1 MTLISTRLKSA
12 ARFKSAA
19 RLKSAAVAA
28 LVLGVYA
35 AAATA
40 DEVPGNS
47 ARIGLYSVFYHV
59 SADDLSGPYV
69 PPGANIDAK
78 NVETLYLA
86 YVRRLSPHF
95 DVELAVGYPP
105 LQKTVGKGPATL
117 GSVPYDGQVIATAR
131 WLAPTLLVEYK
142 FLSENSK
149 LRPYIGVGVNYTTF
163 YDRDSTAAGNA
174 ASGGPTKLSLTS
186 SVGPVVTGG
195 VTYRISERWAA
206 HASYTISQVKT
217 NLSADTDG
225 AIRTSRISFGPQVLV
240 ISAGYSF

>member
-1 MTLISTRLKSA
+1 MTTLSVRILSA
-12 ARFKSAA
+12 AFAT
-19 RLKSAAVAA
+19 AAVSLYCAA
-28 LVLGVYA
+28 PAL
-35 AAATA
+35 A
-40 DEVPGNS
+40 DDVPSNS
-47 ARIGLYSVFYHV
+47 ARIGLYSVFFHV

-149 LRPYIGVGVNYTTF
+149 WRPYIGAGVNYTTF
-163 YDRDSTAAGNA
+163 YDRDSTAQGNA
-174 ASGGPTKLSLTS
+174 ASGGPTKISLTPS
-186 SVGPVVTGG
+186 WGAAGTVGMAYNIVNNWNL
-195 VTYRISERWAA
+195 Y
-206 HASYTISQVKT
+206 ASYSISQVKT
-217 NLSADTDG
+217 KLSADTAG
-225 AIRTSRISFGPQVLV
+225 VIRTSQISFGPQALV
-240 ISAGYSF
+240 VSVGYSF